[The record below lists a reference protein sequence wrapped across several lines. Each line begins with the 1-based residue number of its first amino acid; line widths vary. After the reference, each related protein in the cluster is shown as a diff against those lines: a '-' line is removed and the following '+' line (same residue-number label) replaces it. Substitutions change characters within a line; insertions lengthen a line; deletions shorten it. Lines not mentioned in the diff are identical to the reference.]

1 MWGTLCP
8 NPSGPHPIH
17 AAAPVIHKCP
27 QLGSLSILHTR
38 GLIHNLYA
46 QLFEPSTCG
55 EKIPRAGRIHRIAL
69 ASGAGVDDVP
79 HKELTKGCVEVAD
92 HDRAV
97 GKNLWHVLLGRK
109 DGGKELL

>member
-8 NPSGPHPIH
+8 NPSGPHPIL
-17 AAAPVIHKCP
+17 AAVAVTHKCP

-55 EKIPRAGRIHRIAL
+55 EKILRAGRIHRVAQAL
-69 ASGAGVDDVP
+69 GTGLNDVP
-79 HKELTKGCVEVAD
+79 GKELTMGFVEVAN

-97 GKNLWHVLLGRK
+97 GKNLGHVFLGRE

>member
-17 AAAPVIHKCP
+17 AAVAVTHKCP

-55 EKIPRAGRIHRIAL
+55 EKIPRAGRIHRVARAL
-69 ASGAGVDDVP
+69 GTGIGDVP
-79 HKELTKGCVEVAD
+79 DKELTMGFVKVAD
-92 HDRAV
+92 HNRAV
-97 GKNLWHVLLGRK
+97 GKNLGHVLLGRE

>member
-8 NPSGPHPIH
+8 NPSGPHPIL
-17 AAAPVIHKCP
+17 AAVAVTHKCP

-46 QLFEPSTCG
+46 ELFEPSTCG
-55 EKIPRAGRIHRIAL
+55 EKIPRPGRIHRVAR

-79 HKELTKGCVEVAD
+79 HKELTMGFVEVAD

-97 GKNLWHVLLGRK
+97 GKNLGHVLLGSE
-109 DGGKELL
+109 DGGEELL